1 VKTKRFLLTGHD
13 AGGTVPPMLALGEEL
28 VRRGHEVSVLSQPSV
43 QDRAERAGCR
53 FTAFSS
59 IPDYERR
66 RSLEDQLEV
75 TVPAITGR
83 AIGDDLTR
91 LAGERKADLLV
102 VDANL
107 AGGLA
112 AAEAL
117 AQPSVVLL
125 HSMYT
130 TFVDTWFADFW
141 SLIEPIVNETRS
153 GFGLAAVDGWPAVFA
168 AHDRLLS
175 VVPGGF
181 DAPVA
186 EAPVSLRHF
195 GFLLP
200 RPVAVVEGTGF
211 PDGDEPAVL
220 VGLSTT
226 YQGHEALLQTIV
238 EALGGMAVR
247 ALVTTAGQVDVETLD
262 VPANVRVVEFAPHAQ
277 VLGETAVMVTHA
289 GLGSV
294 AAALGAGVPLV
305 CTPIDRDQ
313 PLNARRVAELG
324 AGIALGPDASGDEIA
339 RAVGQVLIDPRYRT
353 AAEAIAGASR
363 DGGGA
368 PAAAAELEA
377 LLA

>member
-1 VKTKRFLLTGHD
+1 VRTRRFLLTGHD
-13 AGGTVPPMLALGEEL
+13 AGGTVPPMIAVAEEL

-43 QDRAERAGCR
+43 RARAERAGCS

-66 RSLEDQLEV
+66 KSLEDQLEV
-75 TVPAITGR
+75 TVPVITGP
-83 AIGDDLTR
+83 AIGDDLTA
-91 LAGERKADLLV
+91 LARERTADLLV

-107 AGGLA
+107 GGGLA

-125 HSMYT
+125 HSMYS

-141 SLIEPIVNETRS
+141 SLIEPIVNQTRE
-153 GFGLAAVDGWPAVFA
+153 GYGLGAVDGWPGVFA
-168 AHDRLLS
+168 GHDRLLS
-175 VVPGGF
+175 VVPSRF

-186 EAPVSLRHF
+186 EVPATMRHF

-200 RPVAVVEGTGF
+200 RPTAAGGTGF
-211 PDGDEPAVL
+211 PAGDEPAVL

-226 YQGHEALLQTIV
+226 YQGHERLLQTILD
-238 EALGGMAVR
+238 ALGGMAVR
-247 ALVTTAGQVDVETLD
+247 ALVTTAGQVEIGTLD
-262 VPANVRVVEFAPHAQ
+262 VPPNVRVADFVPHAP
-277 VLGETAVMVTHA
+277 LLDEAAVMVTHA

-294 AAALGAGVPLV
+294 AAALGCGVPLV

-324 AGIALGPDASGDEIA
+324 AGIALTQEAGGDAIA
-339 RAVGQVLIDPRYRT
+339 QAIGQVVADPGYRR
-353 AAEAIAGASR
+353 AAGSIAAASR
-363 DGGGA
+363 DEGGA
-368 PAAAAELEA
+368 PAAADELEA